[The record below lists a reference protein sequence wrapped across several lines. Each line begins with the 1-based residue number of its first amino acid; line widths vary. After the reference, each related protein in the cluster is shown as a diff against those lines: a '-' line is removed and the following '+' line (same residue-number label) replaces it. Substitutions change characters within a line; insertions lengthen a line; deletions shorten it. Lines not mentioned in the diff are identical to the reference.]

1 MNIKTKVAQAIVRPP
16 TAGSDQVRSNSRST
30 DRHKRV
36 VSIEASVEY
45 LEWRIPQMRSLD
57 EAVAAVDRG
66 EFASDAE
73 VLAVFGRYG
82 LAAAPLTAE
91 PPL

>member
-1 MNIKTKVAQAIVRPP
+1 MNIKTKVAQASVRRP
-16 TAGSDQVRSNSRST
+16 TASSDRVRSYSPST
-30 DRHKRV
+30 DRNKRV
-36 VSIEASVEY
+36 VSIEASVEC
-45 LEWRIPQMRSLD
+45 LDWRIPQMRSLD

-66 EFASDAE
+66 EFASAAE